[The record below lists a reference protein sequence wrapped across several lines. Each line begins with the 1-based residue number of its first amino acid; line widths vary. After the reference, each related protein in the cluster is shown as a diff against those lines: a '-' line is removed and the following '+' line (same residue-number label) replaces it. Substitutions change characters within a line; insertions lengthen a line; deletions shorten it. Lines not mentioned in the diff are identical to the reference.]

1 MRNPIEGRFLH
12 GWNIGKRLFESKNHR
27 LLVNKNWAL
36 RRENGIYLDV
46 FFPPP
51 KEISVLLFHY

>member
-1 MRNPIEGRFLH
+1 MGGILVNDFL
-12 GWNIGKRLFESKNHR
+12 SQKNRR
-27 LLVNKNWAL
+27 LLVNKNLAL

-51 KEISVLLFHY
+51 KEISVLLFHYWQS